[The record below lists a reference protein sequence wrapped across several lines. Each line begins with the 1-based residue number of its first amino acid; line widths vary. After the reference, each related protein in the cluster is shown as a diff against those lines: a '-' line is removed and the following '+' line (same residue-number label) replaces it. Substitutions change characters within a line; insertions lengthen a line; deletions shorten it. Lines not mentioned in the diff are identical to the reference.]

1 MSATQPRETPN
12 DDYEDCPGHLQA
24 CLSVAWRRR
33 QRAAG
38 PAPPAWPQTAGTV
51 LCQAAADPDRAGGVR
66 RLASLG
72 AVVVRLGARG
82 GAVAAAI
89 REGLRQARQER
100 RDRRGGDLRSHD
112 PPPHALSAHQ
122 PLPHPPAPP
131 PI

>member
-1 MSATQPRETPN
+1 MSATQPREPTK
-12 DDYEDCPGHLQA
+12 DDYQDWPGPLQA
-24 CLSVAWRRR
+24 CLSVAWRGR

-72 AVVVRLGARG
+72 AVVVRFGARG

-89 REGLRQARQER
+89 REGLRQARQGR
-100 RDRRGGDLRSHD
+100 RDRRGGDLLG
-112 PPPHALSAHQ
+112 PEPAE
-122 PLPHPPAPP
+122 HP
-131 PI
+131 